1 MAVAGSLIYDTEID
15 KNGFEKG
22 IDSLKKST
30 NSAFSQ
36 IKNIVAALGI
46 DRLISATFNTITN
59 SINGAI
65 TRLDTLNNYTK
76 VMQNLGASADDADK
90 SLTTLSKGLDGL
102 PTALND
108 AATGVQR
115 LMASNKDVEK
125 STSYYLA
132 MNDAILA
139 GGASAEVQSAA
150 MEQLLQIYS
159 TGKVES
165 DAWVSILTAMPGQL
179 QQVAESFGYASTAV
193 SGDFYT
199 ALQEGK
205 ISMDE
210 FMDRMVLL
218 DTEGTDSITSF
229 AQQARDATGGIGT
242 AMTNLQ
248 TRITKG
254 VSSIIEAFDE
264 WLASN
269 GFGGIAEIIDNI
281 GMKAKEVLDSI
292 AENLPNVISTIETLT
307 PAIIGAVTALTTY
320 KTVLLAV
327 QAIQFVQGIAGTVS
341 AFLSLIPAITSA
353 KDAMLL
359 FNMATGLNPI
369 TVIIAAIAAL
379 VAAFIYLWN
388 TSEDFRNFWIGLWE
402 GIKTVFETV
411 WNAIVTFFT
420 ETIPNAFQN
429 FLNKL
434 SEIGNNI
441 KTFFTETITNIIQNF
456 IDFWNGFVYGLKT
469 VLVNTW
475 NAIVTFFT
483 KTIPQWIQN
492 VIKWFEELPHN
503 IGVLIGKLLGHITNF
518 GLNVW
523 NWITVELPQII
534 QSIINWFSQL
544 PGRIWEWLQNTIN
557 NILVWGQNIW
567 NTATTWVS
575 NTVNSIINWF
585 SQLPGRIWTWLTNTI
600 NNVINWGRDLANK
613 GRESA
618 QNLFNNIVDTI
629 KSLPDR
635 IKEIG
640 RNLVEGLW
648 NGITGAGNWLKD
660 KISSF
665 ANGVIEGFKSTFK
678 IHSPSAR
685 ARDEVG
691 RYIPQGIAVGIEAD
705 TDSALKAID
714 NMNNDIISE
723 MNRAVAVETGSIN
736 ASASVKSN
744 NSMLNV
750 IKATFNIDGS
760 VNIDGQKAGRILTP
774 FMTKTLKTGGVY

>member
-1 MAVAGSLIYDTEID
+1 MAVAGSLTYDTKID

-22 IDSLKKST
+22 LSSLEKST

-46 DRLISATFNTITN
+46 DKLISATFNTITN
-59 SINGAI
+59 SINDAI
-65 TRLDTLNNYTK
+65 SRLDTLNNYTK
-76 VMQNLGASADDADK
+76 VMQNLGASANEAEN
-90 SLTTLSKGLDGL
+90 SLDTLSKGLDGL
-102 PTALND
+102 PTALNE

-115 LMASNKDVEK
+115 LMASNGDVEK

-139 GGASAEVQSAA
+139 GGASAEIQAAA

-165 DAWVSILTAMPGQL
+165 DAWISVLTAMPAQL
-179 QQVAESFGYASTAV
+179 QQVATSFGYTSTAV

-229 AQQARDATGGIGT
+229 AQQAKDATGGIGT
-242 AMTNLQ
+242 AMTNLK

-254 VSSIIEAFDE
+254 VADIIDSFNN
-264 WLASN
+264 WLQSK
-269 GFGGIAEIIDNI
+269 GFGSIADIIDNI
-281 GMKAKEVLDSI
+281 GIKAKEVLDSI
-292 AENLPNVISTIETLT
+292 AEKLPEVISIIEKLA
-307 PAIIGAVTALTTY
+307 PVIIAAVTALSTY
-320 KTVLLAV
+320 KAILVAV
-327 QAIQFVQGIAGTVS
+327 QAIQFIQGIAGTVS

-379 VAAFIYLWN
+379 VAAFVYLWN
-388 TSEDFRNFWIGLWE
+388 TSEGFRNFWIGLWE
-402 GIKTVFETV
+402 GIKSAFETV
-411 WNAIVTFFT
+411 WNAISTFFTKTIPNAIQNFIAFWQGFAYGFKSVFVNAWNAIVTFFT
-420 ETIPNAFQN
+420 ETIP
-429 FLNKL
+429 
-434 SEIGNNI
+434 
-441 KTFFTETITNIIQNF
+441 
-456 IDFWNGFVYGLKT
+456 
-469 VLVNTW
+469 
-475 NAIVTFFT
+475 
-483 KTIPQWIQN
+483 QWIQN
-492 VIKWFEELPHN
+492 VITWFQQLPYN
-503 IGVLIGKLLGHITNF
+503 IGLLIGQILGHILNF

-523 NWITVELPQII
+523 NWVTVELPQII
-534 QSIINWFSQL
+534 QGIIDWF
-544 PGRIWEWLQNTIN
+544 
-557 NILVWGQNIW
+557 
-567 NTATTWVS
+567 A
-575 NTVNSIINWF
+575 
-585 SQLPGRIWTWLTNTI
+585 QLPGRIWTWLTNTI
-600 NNVINWGRDLANK
+600 NNVVNWGIDLANK
-613 GRESA
+613 GKTA
-618 QNLFNNIVDTI
+618 ALDLFNNIVDTI

-640 RNLVEGLW
+640 KNLVEGLW

-665 ANGVIEGFKSTFK
+665 ASGVIDGFKSTFG
-678 IHSPSAR
+678 IHSPSTR

-691 RYIPQGIAVGIEAD
+691 RYIPQGVAVGIEAD

-714 NMNNDIISE
+714 NMNDDIISE

-736 ASASVKSN
+736 ANASVKSN
-744 NSMLNV
+744 NSMLNI

-760 VNIDGQKAGRILTP
+760 VDVDGQKMGRYITP
-774 FMTKTLKTGGVY
+774 FVTKTLKTGGAY

>member
-1 MAVAGSLIYDTEID
+1 MAVAGSLTYDTKID

-22 IDSLKKST
+22 LSSLEKST

-46 DRLISATFNTITN
+46 DKLISATFNTITN
-59 SINGAI
+59 SINDAI
-65 TRLDTLNNYTK
+65 SRLDTLNNYTK
-76 VMQNLGASADDADK
+76 VMQNLGASANEAEN
-90 SLTTLSKGLDGL
+90 SLDTLSKGLDGL
-102 PTALND
+102 PTALNE

-115 LMASNKDVEK
+115 LMASNGDVEK

-139 GGASAEVQSAA
+139 GGASAEIQAAA

-165 DAWVSILTAMPGQL
+165 DAWISVLTAMPAQL
-179 QQVAESFGYASTAV
+179 QQVATSFGYTSTAV

-229 AQQARDATGGIGT
+229 AQQAKDATGGIGT
-242 AMTNLQ
+242 AMTNLK

-254 VSSIIEAFDE
+254 VADIIDSFNN
-264 WLASN
+264 WLQSK
-269 GFGGIAEIIDNI
+269 GFGSIADIIDNI
-281 GMKAKEVLDSI
+281 GIKAKEVLDSI
-292 AENLPNVISTIETLT
+292 AEKLPEVISIIEKLA
-307 PAIIGAVTALTTY
+307 PAIIAAVTALSTY
-320 KTVLLAV
+320 KAILVAV
-327 QAIQFVQGIAGTVS
+327 QAIQFIQGIAGTVS

-369 TVIIAAIAAL
+369 TIIISAIAAL
-379 VAAFIYLWN
+379 VAAFVYLWN
-388 TSEDFRNFWIGLWE
+388 TSEGFRNFWIGLWE
-402 GIKTVFETV
+402 GIKSAFETV
-411 WNAIVTFFT
+411 WNAISTFFTKTIPNAIQNFIAFWQGFAYGFKSVFVNAWNAIVTFFT
-420 ETIPNAFQN
+420 ETIP
-429 FLNKL
+429 
-434 SEIGNNI
+434 
-441 KTFFTETITNIIQNF
+441 
-456 IDFWNGFVYGLKT
+456 
-469 VLVNTW
+469 
-475 NAIVTFFT
+475 
-483 KTIPQWIQN
+483 QWIQN
-492 VIKWFEELPHN
+492 VITWFQQLPYN
-503 IGVLIGKLLGHITNF
+503 IGLLIGQILGYIFNF

-523 NWITVELPQII
+523 NWVTVELPQII
-534 QSIINWFSQL
+534 QGITDWFAQL
-544 PGRIWEWLQNTIN
+544 PGRIWEWLQNVIN
-557 NILVWGQNIW
+557 NIITWGQNMW
-567 NTATTWVS
+567 TTATTWVS
-575 NTVNSIINWF
+575 NTVNGIIDWF
-585 SQLPGRIWTWLTNTI
+585 AQLPARIWTWLTNTI
-600 NNVINWGRDLANK
+600 NNVVNWGIDLANK
-613 GRESA
+613 GKTA
-618 QNLFNNIVDTI
+618 ALDLFNNIVDTI

-640 RNLVEGLW
+640 KNLVEGLW

-665 ANGVIEGFKSTFK
+665 ASGVIDGFKSTFG
-678 IHSPSAR
+678 IHSPSTR

-691 RYIPQGIAVGIEAD
+691 RYIPQGVAVGIEAD

-714 NMNNDIISE
+714 NMNDDIISE

-736 ASASVKSN
+736 ANASVKSN

-760 VNIDGQKAGRILTP
+760 VDVDGQKMGRYITP
-774 FMTKTLKTGGVY
+774 IVTKTLKTGGAY